1 MEIVQDANTE
11 ILKSP
16 EKYFLYLKNQIEQ
29 IIQDYDIEY
38 TEIKDDRKTYPK
50 FTKKQFIFIMD
61 TLNERV
67 FKSNVM
73 LLKNDI
79 YINRYDINK
88 VELCYLVFKRIC
100 SYYNITFTLE
110 IFCIYSGIQK
120 NLLVEWLNSGK
131 SRLFLNICQDINSF
145 DNFDMINSE
154 NSLLRAYYRNN
165 QNFERL
171 EVGNADTLPDLLT
184 DNNQNLSLPD
194 AQSTNI

>member
-1 MEIVQDANTE
+1 
-11 ILKSP
+11 
-16 EKYFLYLKNQIEQ
+16 
-29 IIQDYDIEY
+29 
-38 TEIKDDRKTYPK
+38 
-50 FTKKQFIFIMD
+50 MD

-79 YINRYDINK
+79 YINRYDISK
-88 VELCYLVFKRIC
+88 VELSYTVFKRLC

-131 SRLFLNICQDINSF
+131 SRLLLNIFQDINSF
-145 DNFDMINSE
+145 DNFDMVNSD

-184 DNNQNLSLPD
+184 DNNKNLSLPD
-194 AQSTNI
+194 AQSTNK